1 MHKSAKGVFFF
12 LTFFPPKGCQRRTGK
27 QCLQRIVFDQFRKY
41 RKAMAVPS
49 AAQLI
54 VIFRFD
60 VPGFNCLSC
69 EQQQTFSGVLCQ
81 DDKRGSFLHS
91 NAFFYYQ
98 RKKLASWKSLEGV
111 PLALIVM
118 QLEFVCRPMQ
128 QDNSRRK
135 KSNIN
140 SLLLIVSFQWALI
153 RCLLSTGI
161 Y

>member
-1 MHKSAKGVFFF
+1 MHKSAKGIFKSPPLHPQRVVKGEQERNVFGELFSISSEN
-12 LTFFPPKGCQRRTGK
+12 RGK
-27 QCLQRIVFDQFRKY
+27 HP
-41 RKAMAVPS
+41 AMPS
-49 AAQLI
+49 AGQQI

-69 EQQQTFSGVLCQ
+69 EQQQTLSGVLCQ
-81 DDKRGSFLHS
+81 HDKRGSFLHS

-118 QLEFVCRPMQ
+118 QPEFVCRPVQ
-128 QDNSRRK
+128 QDNSREK
-135 KSNIN
+135 KE
-140 SLLLIVSFQWALI
+140 Q
-153 RCLLSTGI
+153 